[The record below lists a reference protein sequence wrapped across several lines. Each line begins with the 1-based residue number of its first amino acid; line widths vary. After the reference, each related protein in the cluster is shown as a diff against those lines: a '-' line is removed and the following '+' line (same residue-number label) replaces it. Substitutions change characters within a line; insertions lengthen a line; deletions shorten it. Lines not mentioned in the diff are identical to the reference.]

1 MRKAE
6 VKHRN
11 TVKLERLQRFLS
23 WAAERHPDFVPK
35 KNHQEKW
42 FSTYIGHQPPEIG
55 RAARLFWL
63 GLDEPTVDAN
73 LEGAESQSLIG
84 RLLNRDLNDYSCNV
98 DIFGIEKTLDCGPVQ
113 NLLEPELALRIPDST
128 SIDEFEANVDDA
140 IEALVRDRLHVLERP
155 FASMTDEQKMRV
167 LDRLPVRL
175 SRLDDFAAKAVDI
188 LNEVKHELRYVVELR
203 HGDVALDLQRRIP
216 GGQGHVLSDQDV
228 AELKAQDRQD
238 LLAKFETMIEEAG
251 DFDLQLLGEK
261 RLTEVFMMEPKKL
274 RRTIRFARQD
284 HKEKMAFA
292 VLLENNPR
300 FVHYHKLYA
309 ARRITR
315 TWTALLG
322 PTNSG
327 KTHQAIEAMT
337 GVVHAIY
344 LSPLRLMAL
353 ENQERIESMGVP
365 CSLVTGEEEI
375 IREGA
380 THYCCTVEE
389 FARFRHQPWD
399 VVVIDEVQM
408 MADSQRGW
416 AWVDALVSAYTPEL
430 IMTGPEL
437 IRPSLKTLCDL
448 CEDELVV
455 KRTKR
460 LSPVEVARRS
470 TTLKQLDEG
479 SMLVAFSRKTVLELK
494 SMLEMTGKSVSVVY
508 GALSP
513 EVRREQARRFREG
526 EADIMVA
533 TDAVGM
539 GLNMPAHTLCFYTDE
554 KYDGIQNRQLKV
566 QEVKQIGG
574 RAGRFG
580 HHDSGLITALDAQT
594 LQSIK
599 RLFHSEDLPV
609 DLSQFQVRP
618 SIEHLQAISEL
629 MDEPSLLR
637 AWLTFNRN
645 INYGDEFISVLP
657 DELAEWIKLIDDPT
671 IDLPLRWIFA
681 CTPIRGGLDSPAS
694 IFAQQWLKKVAQDK
708 EVPLPRLI
716 IDADL
721 ATLESSL
728 HVIET
733 YLHLARTLPAHFPA
747 LEQAEQH
754 RSLLNGAITRE
765 LSRQR
770 KPRSSDRRRL
780 SGETRNCKQC
790 GKAMPMAER
799 QFRLCQNCF
808 QEQRS
813 KDQPSAKRRAPKR
826 VKT

>member
-11 TVKLERLQRFLS
+11 TVKLERLQRFLT
-23 WAAERHPDFVPK
+23 WTTERHPDFVSK
-35 KNHQEKW
+35 KNHQENW
-42 FSTYIGHQPPEIG
+42 FSTYLGHQPPEIG

-63 GLDEPTVDAN
+63 GLDEPTVEAN
-73 LEGAESQSLIG
+73 LQGSDPASLIG
-84 RLLNRDLNDYSCNV
+84 RLLNRDVNELSCQV
-98 DIFGIEKTLDCGPVQ
+98 DVFGVEKSLDCGQIQ
-113 NLLEPELALRIPDST
+113 NLLEPDFALRLADST
-128 SIDEFEANVDDA
+128 SSEDFERNVCDA
-140 IEALVRDRLHVLERP
+140 VGALVRDRLHLLERP
-155 FASMTDEQKMRV
+155 FASMSDEQKTRV
-167 LDRLPVRL
+167 LDRLPAKL
-175 SRLDDFAAKAVDI
+175 SRIDDFAARAVDTI
-188 LNEVKHELRYVVELR
+188 NEVIHELRYVVELR
-203 HGDVALDLQRRIP
+203 HGEVTLDMQRRIP
-216 GGQGHVLSDQDV
+216 GGQGHVLSEREV
-228 AELKAQDRQD
+228 ADLKVDDRQAMN
-238 LLAKFETMIEEAG
+238 AKFEMMIEEAQ

-261 RLTEVFMMEPKKL
+261 RLTEIFMMEPKKL
-274 RRTIRFARQD
+274 RRTIRFARED
-284 HKEKMAFA
+284 NREKMAFA

-309 ARRITR
+309 ARSITR

-327 KTHQAIEAMT
+327 KTHRAIEAMT
-337 GVVHAIY
+337 AVRKAIY

-389 FARFRHQPWD
+389 FSRFRSESWD

-416 AWVDALVSAYTPEL
+416 AWVDALVSAYTHNL

-437 IRPSLKTLCDL
+437 IRPSLQTLCDL
-448 CEDELVV
+448 CEDDLVV
-455 KRTKR
+455 TRTKR
-460 LSPVEVARRS
+460 LSPVDVARRS
-470 TTLKQLDEG
+470 TTLKQLDAG
-479 SMLVAFSRKTVLELK
+479 SLLVAFSRKTVLELK
-494 SMLEMTGKSVSVVY
+494 AMLEMTGKSVSVVY

-554 KYDGIQNRQLKV
+554 KYDGVQNRQLKV

-580 HHDSGLITALDAQT
+580 HHDSGLITALDGQT

-599 RLFHSEDLPV
+599 RLFHSDDLPV

-618 SIEHLQAISEL
+618 SIEHLQAIAEL
-629 MDEPSLLR
+629 MNEPSLLR
-637 AWLTFNRN
+637 SWLTFNRN
-645 INYGDEFISVLP
+645 INYGDEFISILP

-671 IDLPLRWIFA
+671 IELSLRWIFA
-681 CTPIRGGLDSPAS
+681 CTPIRGGLDSPAAV
-694 IFAQQWLKKVAQDK
+694 FAQQWLKKVAQDK
-708 EVPLPRLI
+708 EIPLPRLI

-780 SGETRNCKQC
+780 SGGNRQCQKC
-790 GKAMPMAER
+790 GKAMPVAGR
-799 QFRLCQNCF
+799 QFRLCQSCF
-808 QEQRS
+808 NE
-813 KDQPSAKRRAPKR
+813 KR
-826 VKT
+826 